1 MLESI
6 FNFTRSFLF
15 IFLFIIMI
23 PDFFFQIPKNG
34 SRIIVSLVHG
44 LIYATAF
51 VILDILFNMKR
62 IYLCAKSFGT
72 ASV

>member
-1 MLESI
+1 MLNFI
-6 FNFTRSFLF
+6 FNFTKNFLF

-23 PDFFFQIPKNG
+23 PDFFFRIPNNG
-34 SRIIVSLVHG
+34 SRIIVALVHG
-44 LIYATAF
+44 LIYAAAF

-62 IYLCAKSFGT
+62 IYLCAKSLGT

>member
-6 FNFTRSFLF
+6 FYFTRIFLF

-62 IYLCAKSFGT
+62 IYLCAKSLGT

>member
-1 MLESI
+1 
-6 FNFTRSFLF
+6 
-15 IFLFIIMI
+15 MI

-34 SRIIVSLVHG
+34 SRIMVSLVHG
-44 LIYATAF
+44 LIYAAAF

-62 IYLCAKSFGT
+62 IYLCAKSLGT

>member
-1 MLESI
+1 MLEFI
-6 FNFTRSFLF
+6 LNFTKNLLF

-23 PDFFFQIPKNG
+23 PDFFFKIPSNG
-34 SRIIVSLVHG
+34 NRIVVALVHG

-51 VILDILFNMKR
+51 VILDIIFNSKR
-62 IYLCAKSFGT
+62 IYLCAKSLGT

>member
-1 MLESI
+1 
-6 FNFTRSFLF
+6 
-15 IFLFIIMI
+15 MI

-62 IYLCAKSFGT
+62 IYLCAKSLGT

>member
-1 MLESI
+1 MLEFI
-6 FNFTRSFLF
+6 FNFTKNFLF

-23 PDFFFQIPKNG
+23 PDFFFQIPNNG
-34 SRIIVSLVHG
+34 SKIMVSLVHG
-44 LIYATAF
+44 LIYAAAF

-62 IYLCAKSFGT
+62 IYLCAKSLGT

>member
-1 MLESI
+1 MFEFI
-6 FNFTRSFLF
+6 FNFTRNFLF
-15 IFLFIIMI
+15 IFFFILLI

-34 SRIIVSLVHG
+34 SRVMVSLVHG
-44 LIYATAF
+44 LIYAAAF
-51 VILDILFNMKR
+51 VILDILFNTKR

>member
-1 MLESI
+1 MLEFI
-6 FNFTRSFLF
+6 FNFTKNFLF

-34 SRIIVSLVHG
+34 SRIMVSLVHG
-44 LIYATAF
+44 LIYAAAF

-62 IYLCAKSFGT
+62 IYLCAKSLGT

>member
-1 MLESI
+1 MLEFI
-6 FNFTRSFLF
+6 FNFTKNLLF

-23 PDFFFQIPKNG
+23 PDFFFKIPSKG
-34 SRIIVSLVHG
+34 SRIIVALVHG

-51 VILDILFNMKR
+51 VILDIIFNSKR
-62 IYLCAKSFGT
+62 IYLCAKSLGT